1 MQVPAATED
10 DRLSKAALFTKYTEA
25 LPAAVGRWRQL
36 GAPLLLEL
44 LAGVRAAVE
53 GVPSASS
60 GSGGGGGPS
69 HSNGSRAYAQRLFA
83 QAQGFTQVCNVL
95 NAEYPQVGGWL
106 VVAGFWGAEPV

>member
-1 MQVPAATED
+1 MYVPAASED

-53 GVPSASS
+53 GVPAASS
-60 GSGGGGGPS
+60 SSGGGGGTS
-69 HSNGSRAYAQRLFA
+69 NNGSRAYAQRLFA
-83 QAQGFTQVCNVL
+83 RAQGFTQVCNVL
-95 NAEYPQVGGWL
+95 NAEYPQVGG
-106 VVAGFWGAEPV
+106 